1 MKKWHPIAITLGL
14 TATVLVLGCGSDES
28 GLAQR
33 YSVSG
38 KVTYKGEPVPK
49 GGVTFEPVKPAPPA
63 GRHAS
68 GTIENGYYTLTT
80 STKDDGAL
88 PGDYKVVIIATTVD
102 MTELAKKTG
111 GLIHQGD
118 KDFVKIVKEAKSLVP
133 EKYTKG
139 ETTPLKVTVKA
150 ESNRFDL
157 ELTD

>member
-1 MKKWHPIAITLGL
+1 MKKWHPITVTLSL
-14 TATVLVLGCGSDES
+14 AAAVLISGCSGDES
-28 GLAQR
+28 GLEKR

-38 KVTYKGEPVPK
+38 KVTYKGELLPK
-49 GGVTFEPVKPAPPA
+49 GGITFEPVKPGPPA

-88 PGDYKVVIIATTVD
+88 PGEYKVVIVATTVD
-102 MTELAKKTG
+102 MTDLAKKSG

-118 KDFVKIVKEAKSLVP
+118 KEFQKVVESAKSLVP
-133 EKYTKG
+133 AKYTKS
-139 ETTPLKVTVKA
+139 ETTPLTATVKTG
-150 ESNRFDL
+150 SNTVSL